1 MFKELKETVSKELK
15 RNMVTMTQQT
25 ENFNRED
32 KTKEQNL
39 IFRIEKYSN

>member
-1 MFKELKETVSKELK
+1 MFRELKETVSKELK
-15 RNMVTMTQQT
+15 RNTVTMTQQI

-39 IFRIEKYSN
+39 IFRTEKYSN

>member
-15 RNMVTMTQQT
+15 RNIVTMTQQR